1 MHQEDDIETLPDD
14 LLIELRKA
22 DKPGSLITASV
33 DRSIAKLAHEQ
44 FSSRPERR
52 RQAAPVWLAV
62 AATLLLA
69 VFILPLPNRPESGG
83 VDLYGD
89 VDNSGQVDIADVL
102 ALARRTD
109 GKPTQAELDA
119 FAMRIVSLAD
129 SGDAS

>member
-44 FSSRPERR
+44 FSSRPGRR